1 MSQFQDAL
9 WGVLST
15 IQTTNG
21 RTIYLDGGDVPEG
34 VHVLGQRVRVPVLL
48 FADNDGIHDEYTLH
62 ETVTAYAKL
71 TPEEYECAKVSQA
84 ATDELARTIA
94 PEIAA
99 ALGGYVKRCGVINR
113 YDSNRNPRA
122 G

>member
-34 VHVLGQRVRVPVLL
+34 VHVLGQRVRVTTLL
-48 FADNDGIHDEYTLH
+48 FADNKGIHDEYTLY
-62 ETVTAYAKL
+62 ETVTAYAVL
-71 TPEEYECAKVSQA
+71 TDDEYERGRVSQD
-84 ATDELARTIA
+84 ATDALAHEIA
-94 PEIAA
+94 PEIAT
-99 ALGGYVKRCGVINR
+99 ALGGFVKRWLN
-113 YDSNRNPRA
+113 S
-122 G
+122 